1 MSKNLKTFSIKN
13 DKEKCSIR
21 RLNVPSEVECWALNT
36 EIIVNKID
44 YTDKFYTL
52 DDKYLAE
59 YDDSNEKAKKIDP
72 NVRKMQI

>member
-1 MSKNLKTFSIKN
+1 MSNNLKTFSIKN

-44 YTDKFYTL
+44 YTDKFDTSSSSSFIIIRL
-52 DDKYLAE
+52 KT
-59 YDDSNEKAKKIDP
+59 NE
-72 NVRKMQI
+72 VYRRQQT